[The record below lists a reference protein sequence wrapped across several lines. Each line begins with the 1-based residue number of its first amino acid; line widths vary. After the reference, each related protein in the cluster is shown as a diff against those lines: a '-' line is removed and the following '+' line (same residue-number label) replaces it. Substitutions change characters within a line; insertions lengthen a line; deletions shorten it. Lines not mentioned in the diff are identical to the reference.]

1 MEIMIDL
8 DLIKEEDFTN
18 IGKMIIT
25 DRSINSKKSNQDD
38 KDKIVLR
45 RKSYNLL
52 NETQKTGY
60 FYIPNQNFNIK
71 DVINADESI

>member
-1 MEIMIDL
+1 MIDL

-60 FYIPNQNFNIK
+60 FYIPNQNFK
-71 DVINADESI
+71 VINDYDDDAV